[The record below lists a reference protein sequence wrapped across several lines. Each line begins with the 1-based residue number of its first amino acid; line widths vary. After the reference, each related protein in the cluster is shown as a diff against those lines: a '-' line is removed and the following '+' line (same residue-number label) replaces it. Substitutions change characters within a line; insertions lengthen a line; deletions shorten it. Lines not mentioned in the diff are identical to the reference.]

1 MAMADL
7 EGRVALVTG
16 GSRGIGAG
24 IVRRLAAQGAD
35 VAFTYQNA
43 EESAE
48 RLVKEL
54 REAGVRGLAVRA
66 DSAEP
71 DEVPEAVHR
80 VARELGGLDILVNN
94 AAVLDRTPFAEL
106 TVAGID
112 RMLSI
117 NVRAVILAAQAADG
131 YLPNGGR
138 IINIGSCLAERVPA
152 PGVTLYAVTKAALTG
167 LAKGLARELGPRGIT
182 VNNVLPGPTDT
193 DSNPAN
199 GPAADMLRSHLA
211 VGRFGTVDEVAAT
224 VAHLAGPEAA
234 FITGASIA
242 VDGGFAA

>member
-16 GSRGIGAG
+16 GSRGIGAA

-35 VAFTYQNA
+35 VAFTYQSS

-54 REAGVRGLAVRA
+54 QEAGVRALAIRA

-71 DEVPEAVHR
+71 DAVPEAVHR
-80 VARELGGLDILVNN
+80 TARELGGLDILVNN

-106 TVAGID
+106 TVADID
-112 RMLSI
+112 RMLNI
-117 NVRAVILAAQAADG
+117 NVRAVILAAQAAGG

-224 VAHLAGPEAA
+224 VAQLAGPEAA

-242 VDGGFAA
+242 VDGGFSA

>member
-35 VAFTYQNA
+35 VAFTYQSSQDVA
-43 EESAE
+43 EQI
-48 RLVKEL
+48 VKEL
-54 REAGVRGLAVRA
+54 REAGVRGLAIRA
-66 DSAEP
+66 DAADPDAVAES
-71 DEVPEAVHR
+71 VHR
-80 VARELGGLDILVNN
+80 TARELGGLDILVNN
-94 AAVLDRTPFAEL
+94 AAVINRGPFADF
-106 TVAGID
+106 TVADID
-112 RMLSI
+112 RILNI
-117 NVRAVILAAQAADG
+117 NVRAVILTAQAAIG
-131 YLPNGGR
+131 HLPDGGR

-152 PGVTLYAVTKAALTG
+152 PSVTLYAVTKAALTG

-182 VNNVLPGPTDT
+182 VNNVLPGPIDT
-193 DSNPAN
+193 DSNPAT
-199 GPAADMLRSHLA
+199 GPAADMLRGHLA
-211 VGRFGTVDEVAAT
+211 VGRFGTIAEVAAT

-242 VDGGFAA
+242 VDGGFTA